1 MSLGRFDGN
10 AYKTYDE
17 SLGPVCGASLS
28 CLNLLVS
35 MRIAYLEC
43 FSGISGDMFL
53 GALLDAGVPPE
64 VFTRTV
70 EALGVDARLEISRVD
85 RSGIS
90 ATKLDVIA
98 AGEKELP
105 REEFWAEALSNQQS
119 AISPATPSPATHSH
133 DHEREHAQG
142 QSHSHGHEHSHGN
155 AEPHTHSHEHSHSHS
170 HRAQAPSP
178 ADSHSHE
185 HSHSQAPPRA
195 AVPHEHSHSHSH
207 DHGHQHEHGLKHTH
221 SHRGLKE
228 IRQIIHAADISQSAK
243 DRAIKIFEALG
254 AAEAKIHNTDIEDI
268 HFHEVGAID
277 AIVDIVCA
285 SVGAEALCVDEWV
298 CSPLNVGGGTV
309 VCAHGAFPIPAPA
322 TLELLKHAPVYSG
335 DIQKELVTPTG
346 AAIVG
351 VLASRFSHFPAMKT
365 VKTGYGAGTRDFKN
379 SPNVLR
385 ISVGET
391 AERHEPGPPDRA
403 AFARSGVDEQPFPM
417 EEITVLEASV
427 DDMTPQIFGYVMEQ
441 ALQNGALDAFGTP
454 VQMKKS
460 RPGMLLT
467 VLCRTEDSQNL
478 TKLILAETTTL
489 GVRMRKESRAALV
502 RRHISIDTKWGAVR
516 MKLANLNGS
525 ISNYAPEYEDCRQI
539 ATEQKVPLKTVIQEA
554 IKVYLEK
561 TNG

>member
-1 MSLGRFDGN
+1 
-10 AYKTYDE
+10 
-17 SLGPVCGASLS
+17 
-28 CLNLLVS
+28 

-53 GALLDAGVPPE
+53 GALIDAGVPPE
-64 VFTRTV
+64 VFTQTV
-70 EALGVDARLEISRVD
+70 AALGVDARLEISRVD

-105 REEFWAEALSNQQS
+105 REEFWEKESKAAE
-119 AISPATPSPATHSH
+119 HSH
-133 DHEREHAQG
+133 A
-142 QSHSHGHEHSHGN
+142 HSQEQAHIHNHEHSHGATDSN
-155 AEPHTHSHEHSHSHS
+155 SHPHGS
-170 HRAQAPSP
+170 SP
-178 ADSHSHE
+178 
-185 HSHSQAPPRA
+185 
-195 AVPHEHSHSHSH
+195 SH
-207 DHGHQHEHGLKHTH
+207 DHTHEHQSSNSH

-228 IRQIIHAADISQSAK
+228 IRQIIRAASISQSAK
-243 DRAIKIFEALG
+243 DRAIRIFEALG
-254 AAEAKIHNTDIEDI
+254 AAEAKVHNTDIEKI

-285 SVGAEALCVDEWV
+285 SVGAEALGVAEWI

-322 TLELLKHAPVYSG
+322 TLELLKKAPVYSG
-335 DIQKELVTPTG
+335 EIQKELVTPTG
-346 AAIVG
+346 AAIVS

-365 VKTGYGAGTRDFKN
+365 EKIGYGAGTRSFKN

-385 ISVGET
+385 LTVGET
-391 AERHEPGPPDRA
+391 ATQHE
-403 AFARSGVDEQPFPM
+403 SPFPM
-417 EEITVLEASV
+417 EEISVLEANV
-427 DDMTPQIFGYVMEQ
+427 DDMTPQVFGYVMEQ

-467 VLCRTEDSQNL
+467 VLCRTEDSQRL
-478 TKLILAETTTL
+478 TKLILSETTTL
-489 GVRMRKESRAALV
+489 GVRMRQENRAALT
-502 RRHISIDTKWGAVR
+502 RRHVSVSTKWGDVR

-539 ATEQKVPLKTVIQEA
+539 AKEQKVPLKTVMQEA
-554 IKVYLEK
+554 IKVYLEN